1 MFRRLSFSLAVL
13 GALAVAPSALAA
25 YPPPY
30 AAQGNPG
37 VLNNDGSLR
46 YVAFDAGG
54 DATVIS
60 AIKTSDGSR
69 LQSANVA
76 GSFGIPMLT
85 NYGLAG
91 GVFRDGSAFVLQSTK
106 VASPTRFMILN
117 TNDLSA
123 RDSITLKGVF
133 GFDALSPDGSK
144 LYLIQH
150 RTANDLQ
157 HYIVR
162 AYDLSTRTLLP
173 GRIADKTQKS
183 WVMQGWAVTRATS
196 SNGRWVYTLYANPG
210 GFPFIHALDT
220 VKGVAHC
227 VGIPWPATDPD
238 QTKVYSL
245 VMSVHG
251 TRLAVDW
258 KSGGKFLSVNRSNWR
273 VSKAKP

>member
-13 GALAVAPSALAA
+13 GALAVAPAAFGA

-30 AAQGNPG
+30 AAQGKPG
-37 VLNNDGSLR
+37 VLNSDGALR
-46 YVAFDAGG
+46 YVAYDAGG
-54 DATVIS
+54 DGTVVWS
-60 AIKTSDGSR
+60 IKTSDGSR
-69 LQSANVA
+69 LQSANLA

-85 NYGLAG
+85 NYGLG
-91 GVFRDGSAFVLQSTK
+91 GGLFRDGSAFVLQSTK
-106 VASPTRFMILN
+106 VASPTRFVFLN
-117 TNDLSA
+117 TSDLST

-150 RTANDLQ
+150 MTANDLQ

-162 AYDLSTRTLLP
+162 AYDLTTHTLLP

-183 WVMQGWAVTRATS
+183 WVMQGWAVTRTTS

-227 VGIPWPATDPD
+227 VGIPWAATDRD
-238 QTKVYSL
+238 QTDVYNL
-245 VMSVHG
+245 VLSVHG
-251 TRLAVDW
+251 KLLAVDW